1 MPNLRDKVLFL
12 KEAPVALPSNIN
24 PSCAGMLGR

>member
-24 PSCAGMLGR
+24 PVVRGHARR